1 MKKISKLQFI
11 TNAKDC
17 KTICLQVNEA
27 IEAGVDWVQFR
38 MKDTSYE
45 ERLSVAQKVKEICVQ
60 NNVSFIINDDVRLT
74 KEIQADGVHLGL
86 DDMNPIKAREILGED
101 AIIGATCNTF
111 SHIQERHKQRVDYIG
126 LGPFRFT
133 TTKKNLSPLLG
144 LDGYS
149 TILQDMKKNG
159 IDTPIIAIGGIQEDD
174 ITDIANTSV
183 YGIAVSSLI
192 TSSDNKKN
200 IINQIHNAI

>member
-17 KTICLQVNEA
+17 EAICSQVNEA

-38 MKDTSYE
+38 MKDTSYK
-45 ERLSVAQKVKEICVQ
+45 ERLSVAQKVKEICSES
-60 NNVSFIINDDVRLT
+60 NVSFIINDDVILT

-86 DDMNPIKAREILGED
+86 DDMNPLKAREILGD
-101 AIIGATCNTF
+101 NVIIGATCNTF
-111 SHIQERHKQRVDYIG
+111 SHIQERHKQCVDYIG
-126 LGPFRFT
+126 LGPLRFT

-144 LDGYS
+144 LDGYN
-149 TILQDMKKNG
+149 TILQEMKKNN
-159 IDTPIIAIGGIQEDD
+159 IEIPIIAIGGIQEDD
-174 ITDIANTSV
+174 IADIANTDI
-183 YGIAVSSLI
+183 YGIALSSLI